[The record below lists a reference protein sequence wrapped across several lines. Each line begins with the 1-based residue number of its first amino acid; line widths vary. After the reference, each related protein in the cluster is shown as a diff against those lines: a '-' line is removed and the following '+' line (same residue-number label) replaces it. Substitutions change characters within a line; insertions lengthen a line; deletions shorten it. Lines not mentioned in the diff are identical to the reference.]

1 MRLAFFFMIHT
12 FVIILQALCA
22 LGLIIMMAVQT
33 DKAEQGGVMGIGG
46 AGGRSAGEIDIEV
59 GAQRILKPLTKWL
72 CGGFV
77 ASSILA
83 AIDPAMIT
91 VWHLLGGIALFVVL
105 MMFGGIVWQTL
116 TGMKKS

>member
-1 MRLAFFFMIHT
+1 MIHN
-12 FVIILQALCA
+12 FVIVLQALCA

-46 AGGRSAGEIDIEV
+46 AGGRNAGEIDIEV

-83 AIDPAMIT
+83 AVDPALIS
-91 VWHLLGGIALFVVL
+91 VWHLLIGAGLFVVL
-105 MMFGGIVWQTL
+105 MMFGATVWQVL
-116 TGMKKS
+116 TGMKRS